1 MEMAPVLKRTT
12 QVQRLADDGVAI
24 SYLEHAYELR
34 GAAAEAFDAVFALPT
49 EGLTLQEIAR
59 DSGQSERRIR
69 SMLSVLGSH
78 DLLARQPDAN
88 GTMTGLQFYEYHRK
102 FCRHWLKE
110 IYEHPFWDKVMQGT
124 ATAAQILG
132 FAFEK
137 YHYIEG
143 AHEHMG
149 LAAANASR
157 EMMPHLARHFC
168 EEYTHGDIYRKG
180 LAHLFDD
187 EVILNSQPLPSTRAL
202 LNFLNEAAAQDSFAY
217 YAANE
222 FLQMTENEDDDDA
235 EWNSTEAISG
245 FYAGMTKNYPY
256 TQPLVD
262 AFIKHTQLDQHLEHE
277 GAFLAMCKDIPPLTM
292 GEVQNIMETTRS
304 LVDVL
309 KLFMDGIDVFY
320 QHFPD
325 MPRMPSTL
333 LSE

>member
-1 MEMAPVLKRTT
+1 METTTMLKRTAE
-12 QVQRLADDGVAI
+12 VQRVTDDAVVI
-24 SYLEHAYELR
+24 NYLDHSYELN
-34 GAAAEAFDAVFALPT
+34 GTAAQIFHEIFPSQKAMPSREITRQSGYSEKQIKSLFA
-49 EGLTLQEIAR
+49 TLN
-59 DSGQSERRIR
+59 
-69 SMLSVLGSH
+69 SH
-78 DLLARQPDAN
+78 DLLVRQPDTS
-88 GTMTGLQFYEYHRK
+88 TMMAGFEFYAYHRK

-110 IYEHPFWDKVMQGT
+110 IYEHPFWDKVVQGT
-124 ATAAQILG
+124 ATDSQILG

-149 LAAANASR
+149 IAAANASR

-180 LAHLFDD
+180 LAHLFEDKI
-187 EVILNSQPLPSTRAL
+187 VLNSQPLASTRAL
-202 LNFLNEAAAQDSFAY
+202 INFLNEAAAQDSFAY

-222 FLQMTENEDDDDA
+222 FLQMTENEDDDET
-235 EWNSTEAISG
+235 EWNNTEAISG
-245 FYAGMTKNYPY
+245 FYEGMTKNYPY
-256 TQPLVD
+256 TRPLVD
-262 AFIKHTQLDQHLEHE
+262 AFIKHTQLDQHLGHE

-292 GEVQNIMETTRS
+292 KQVQNIMDTTRS

-309 KLFMDGIDVFY
+309 KLFMDGIDVCY
-320 QHFPD
+320 EHFPE